1 MAGIVS
7 TSVREQVR
15 AASDIVDVIGAAVP
29 LKRAGTNFVALCPFH
44 KEKSPSFNVSPQK
57 QIFHCFGCHKG
68 GDVFRF
74 VQEFEGI
81 DFGEALRRLAE
92 RARITLDYDQG
103 PGRAE
108 GRYLKEAL
116 LDMHEQITQR
126 WQNALENDATAAP
139 AREYLEKRGVSAE
152 GVRLFRVGYAPDS
165 WDDTINWARSK
176 GFDLAQVE
184 RGGLIIR
191 GEGDRGYYGRFR
203 DRLMFPISDEQGR
216 VIGFSG
222 RVLKGNEKTAK
233 YVNTPETP
241 LFTKGKVFFGLHKS
255 KRALLDAQTAVICE
269 GQLDLIACFMAGIE
283 NVVAPQ
289 GTAFTA
295 DHARILKRYVDEV
308 VLCFDSDAAGKAAAV
323 RVLDHLMASGLAI
336 RVAVVPAPHDPDSF
350 IREQGGDA
358 FRGLIDRAVGF
369 FDYYL
374 DMLCSEHDSKTD
386 KGQGMIGKSMA
397 EAVHKTGNLAL
408 IDRVAQKTSLR
419 LGIGVD
425 AMRSEF
431 KRLSRVTR
439 NPAPAEREDAAPEP
453 EETIPPPNP
462 QEYWLL
468 KIALLHEDE
477 VGPLLEH
484 LDLDWI
490 GHATVRDLFSRIR
503 AAYETRAEGGGAALL
518 ADLENPGARSL
529 VSEMLAENRPI
540 PNPAQQIQ
548 DLLLRL
554 RNRFLDARISSLNL
568 QAGDPGLNDE
578 QRVSLITGLGE
589 LRRQK
594 REPITGRNPGGVSEG
609 ANAAGAVSD
618 GM

>member
-468 KIALLHEDE
+468 KIALLHEDQ

-609 ANAAGAVSD
+609 ATAAGAVSD

>member
-103 PGRAE
+103 PGKAE

-126 WQNALENDATAAP
+126 WQSALENDASAAS

-176 GFDLAQVE
+176 GFDLTQVE

-191 GEGDRGYYGRFR
+191 GEGHRGYYGRFR

-222 RVLKGNEKTAK
+222 RILKGNEKTAK

-358 FRGLIDRAVGF
+358 FRGLIDRAIGF

-374 DMLCSEHDSKTD
+374 EMLCSEHDASSD

-397 EAVHKTGNLAL
+397 EAVYKTGNLAL

-431 KRLSRVTR
+431 KRLSRLTR
-439 NPAPAEREDAAPEP
+439 NPAPVEREDVAPEP

-484 LDLDWI
+484 LDPAWI

-503 AAYETRAEGGGAALL
+503 AAYETSAEGGAAALL
-518 ADLENPGARSL
+518 ADLENPGAGSL

-554 RNRFLDARISSLNL
+554 RNRFLDARISTLNL
-568 QAGDPGLNDE
+568 QVSDPGLNDE
-578 QRVSLITGLGE
+578 QRISLITGLGE

-609 ANAAGAVSD
+609 TTAGVVGD
-618 GM
+618 L